1 ETSIGC
7 PFRVAS
13 PPGRG
18 PYPIQVETTFRATAR
33 VRPNVRALTE
43 YLEKEVALL
52 EDLIE
57 RLYP

>member
-1 ETSIGC
+1 
-7 PFRVAS
+7 
-13 PPGRG
+13 
-18 PYPIQVETTFRATAR
+18 